1 MIMDNA
7 DNSDNADYADNEKN
21 TNNADNAD
29 NVYKTDN
36 LDTNFAIWTFST
48 IKPSLTTWAVSQ
60 FLRCLRQIH
69 QPVRIGGSR

>member
-48 IKPSLTTWAVSQ
+48 IKPFFCPVRTVLQ
-60 FLRCLRQIH
+60 FSRCLSNI
-69 QPVRIGGSR
+69 

>member
-21 TNNADNAD
+21 TNNADK
-29 NVYKTDN
+29 VYKTDN
-36 LDTNFAIWTFST
+36 LDNYFAIWTFST